1 MTELI
6 TENRQDAEI
15 ISDELL
21 ADIKNVC
28 ETVMELEDCDFD
40 AQISLSFVTDSEIRR
55 INKENR
61 DIDAVTDVLSFPML
75 EFDEDGCAVLDDCDY
90 APDTDIVIL
99 GDIVIAPQRA
109 RTQAEE
115 YGHSIRREICFLCAH
130 SMLHLLGYDHVDDE
144 EGERIM
150 NEKQEKALS
159 LLGIT
164 RDE

>member
-75 EFDEDGCAVLDDCDY
+75 EFDEDGCAVLDGCDY
-90 APDTDIVIL
+90 APDTDTVIL

-150 NEKQEKALS
+150 NEKQEKVLS